1 MEKHVQIVIK
11 GRVENTGFRFYALR
25 GANRFQ
31 IRGEVSQQKDSIV
44 IDAEGDDAALAEFE
58 QWCRKGPEGCTIEDF
73 CSTELELSGYDEFR
87 IL

>member
-1 MEKHVQIVIK
+1 MEKHVQFVIK

-31 IRGEVSQQKDSIV
+31 IRGEVSQKTDSIV
-44 IDAEGDDAALAEFE
+44 IDAEGDDAALAEFK
-58 QWCRKGPEGCTIEDF
+58 QWCRKGSEGSIIENF
-73 CSTELELSGYDEFR
+73 CSTEKELSGYDEFR